1 MAKTR
6 ALVLVG
12 GIFIF
17 ATRALA
23 PVALASDWLSAQ
35 AGAAAAARVTSRISV
50 TLPQESTDLVAEGK
64 PVEGT
69 GTTREFT
76 SAPFARGTTQRLT
89 LTATW
94 QPNTYTTMTRTRTV
108 SFRAGDRV
116 TVDLSADD
124 PTDRV
129 RVIYVPTPSDVADEM
144 VRLAGVG
151 PTDVVFEPG
160 CGDARI
166 TIAAVKGGA
175 RRGVG
180 IDIDPDRVT
189 ESKANVK
196 AAGLDG
202 KIDIRLGDALDIK
215 DLSTATV
222 VFLYMGDHFDML
234 IRPHLWRELKVGSRI
249 VSHRFTMGDWKP
261 DKTITVTS
269 ADGGD
274 YELHLWT
281 ITEEVK
287 RRVKA
292 R

>member
-1 MAKTR
+1 MAITR
-6 ALVLVG
+6 VFLVLSGVFLFGMRSLASPDASALV
-12 GIFIF
+12 FEQ
-17 ATRALA
+17 AASAA
-23 PVALASDWLSAQ
+23 P
-35 AGAAAAARVTSRISV
+35 ARVTSRISV
-50 TLPQESTDLVAEGK
+50 TLPQESAELVVEGK
-64 PVEGT
+64 PVSGS
-69 GTTREFT
+69 GTTREFD
-76 SAPFARGTTQRLT
+76 SAPLATGATQRYT
-89 LTATW
+89 FTATW

-116 TVDLSADD
+116 VLDLSVDD
-124 PTDRV
+124 PNDRV
-129 RVIYVPTPSDVADEM
+129 RVIYVPTPADVADEM

-151 PTDVVFEPG
+151 PSDVVFEPG

-180 IDIDPDRVT
+180 IDIDPERVA

-196 AAGLDG
+196 AAGLEG

-234 IRPHLWRELKVGSRI
+234 IRPNLWRELKVGSRI

-261 DKTITVTS
+261 DKTMTVTS

-287 RRVKA
+287 RRMK
-292 R
+292 